1 MKKENAATVL
11 KALKIRKVAKHSL
24 RNGTQPKASLKP
36 CSNSLKPRPT
46 LARVSGT
53 RWVSSWVE
61 RLGRNSAGTMASSM
75 QATPTQTDSVRV
87 AVSAF
92 GNQSG
97 SYITTQNH
105 GAITQAHW
113 PIHCA

>member
-36 CSNSLKPRPT
+36 CSSSLKPRPT

-53 RWVSSWVE
+53 RWLSFSVE
-61 RLGRNSAGTMASSM
+61 RLGRNTAGTIASSM
-75 QATPTQTDSVRV
+75 HATPTHTESVRV
-87 AVSAF
+87 AVSALVNHF
-92 GNQSG
+92 G

-105 GAITQAHW
+105 GAIT
-113 PIHCA
+113 

>member
-1 MKKENAATVL
+1 MKNENAATVL

-36 CSNSLKPRPT
+36 CSNSLKPMPM

-53 RWVSSWVE
+53 RWVSSLVE
-61 RLGRNSAGTMASSM
+61 RLGRNRAGTIASSM
-75 QATPTQTDSVRV
+75 HPTPTQTERVRT

-92 GNQSG
+92 LNQPG

-105 GAITQAHW
+105 GAMSQAHC
-113 PIHCA
+113 P